1 MNSRRAKTNTKDD
14 KPQMNQ
20 LLDESY
26 EKNIQKNKAVKISQ
40 LQLNLYFYIFKTE
53 VVTNRPRDT
62 LLVIEPSKINMKII
76 Q

>member
-1 MNSRRAKTNTKDD
+1 
-14 KPQMNQ
+14 MNQ

-53 VVTNRPRDT
+53 VVTNRPHDI
-62 LLVIEPSKINMKII
+62 LLVTEPSKINMEII